1 MNPLKRS
8 KISKETADQL
18 GLPVDLVDDV
28 ASFYY
33 KYIQKKLT
41 KLDHI
46 NINVP
51 NLGTFC
57 LKRQSASRKLNKYEL
72 AIEKIEAEIHVDKK
86 MSMKRYASIVD
97 MKQHVTNYKDALE
110 LLREE
115 DERKKA
121 KLKERKEYETKSNTD
136 LEDER

>member
-1 MNPLKRS
+1 MNPLKRN

-33 KYIQKKLT
+33 KHIQKKLT

-57 LKRQSASRKLNKYEL
+57 LKRQSVSRKLNKYEL
-72 AIEKIEAEIHVDKK
+72 AIEKLEAEIHVDKK
-86 MSMKRYASIVD
+86 MSMKKYASIVD
-97 MKQHVTNYKDALE
+97 MKEHVTNYKDALD
-110 LLREE
+110 LLKEE

-121 KLKERKEYETKSNTD
+121 KLKERKEYEAKSNTN

>member
-8 KISKETADQL
+8 KISEQTANQL

-41 KLDHI
+41 NLDYI

-51 NLGTFC
+51 NLGIFC
-57 LKRQSASRKLNKYEL
+57 LKKNSVSRKLTKYEL
-72 AIEKIEAEIHVDKK
+72 AIEKMELEICNDKK
-86 MSMKRYASIVD
+86 MSMKRYESIVD
-97 MKQHVTNYKDALE
+97 MKKHVANYSGALD
-110 LLREE
+110 LLQEE
-115 DERKKA
+115 EERKKV
-121 KLKERKEYETKSNTD
+121 KLKERKKYESESNKN
-136 LEDER
+136 LES

>member
-57 LKRQSASRKLNKYEL
+57 LKRQSVSRKLNKYEL
-72 AIEKIEAEIHVDKK
+72 AIEKLEAEIHVDKK

-97 MKQHVTNYKDALE
+97 MKEHVTNYKDALD

-121 KLKERKEYETKSNTD
+121 KLKERKEYETKSNTN

>member
-41 KLDHI
+41 KLDHV

-57 LKRQSASRKLNKYEL
+57 LKRQSVSRKLNKYEL
-72 AIEKIEAEIHVDKK
+72 AIEKLEAEIHVDKK

-97 MKQHVTNYKDALE
+97 MKEHVTNYKDALD

-121 KLKERKEYETKSNTD
+121 KLKERKEYETKSNTN